1 MAEVRSGRQIVEELL
16 RLADPARCFRMMLVV
31 GRQRLAELLE
41 QFFLRLG
48 QPYRRFDEYRAVQ
61 VARAG
66 GTHRA
71 YATTAQAELLAA
83 LRAFR
88 HVDLDLAFKCRRS
101 EEHTSELQSLMRRSY
116 AVF

>member
-48 QPYRRFDEYRAVQ
+48 QKV
-61 VARAG
+61 
-66 GTHRA
+66 
-71 YATTAQAELLAA
+71 LL
-83 LRAFR
+83 
-88 HVDLDLAFKCRRS
+88 KQRS
-101 EEHTSELQSLMRRSY
+101 EEHTSELQSLMRISY
-116 AVF
+116 AVFGLHKQTDQIVNVIAPLDLYDQQYHTRLDSIHATN